1 MEMEQ
6 TQYYF
11 SLLTCLTIDPNAPLN
26 VTSSGV
32 TATTAK
38 LSWAAVTGYYWG
50 IQEYNIYRN
59 GTKVG
64 TSTTTSYNATGLTAK
79 TTYQF
84 QVSAVGKSGLEG
96 PKSAVCSVTTLASTQ
111 PPPAGSGT

>member
-1 MEMEQ
+1 MEMER
-6 TQYYF
+6 TQHYF
-11 SLLTCLTIDPNAPLN
+11 SLLTGLTIHPDAPPN
-26 VTSSGV
+26 VTSSNV
-32 TATTAK
+32 TATTAE

-50 IQEYNIYRN
+50 IKEYNIYRN

-64 TSTTTSYNATGLTAK
+64 TSTTTSYNATGLAAE

-84 QVSAVGKSGLEG
+84 QVSAVGKNGLEG

-111 PPPAGSGT
+111 SPPA